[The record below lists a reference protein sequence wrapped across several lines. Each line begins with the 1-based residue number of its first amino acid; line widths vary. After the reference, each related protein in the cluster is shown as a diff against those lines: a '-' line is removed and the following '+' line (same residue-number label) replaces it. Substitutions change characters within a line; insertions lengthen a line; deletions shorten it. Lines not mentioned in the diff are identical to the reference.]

1 MQDYKRKNH
10 EVPRLLMGDAYTI
23 GSNEIESEKAK
34 DESVYYITARRF
46 LDKIN
51 TDLYTKEDTR
61 YILSGFGRIID
72 YLLFKPISALLMGL
86 TFADVGGLPTNT
98 ETWTYF
104 CEQMLSGCDELHVL
118 MLDGW
123 EKSGG
128 VAAEIEVAKNL
139 GIEIK
144 YVNQ

>member
-1 MQDYKRKNH
+1 MSKKIFVAGPFNGVSEEAKQERVNSIKRYCVK
-10 EVPRLLMGDAYTI
+10 LF
-23 GSNEIESEKAK
+23 SEGHA
-34 DESVYYITARRF
+34 
-46 LDKIN
+46 
-51 TDLYTKEDTR
+51 
-61 YILSGFGRIID
+61 
-72 YLLFKPISALLMGL
+72 PISALLMGL